1 MSLSATN
8 QWQKHDTNL
17 WKTLKNKADIAQ
29 RLVQH
34 ERNNR
39 ILNTKGAYY
48 YVDNKGKHILLSG
61 LLPCLKKTF
70 FPDTNIYNLMKT
82 TPQTSIALRQLMKSK
97 RKEQKKKGLIQ
108 VKEKKA
114 SKGRFWGR
122 IRGTMVHTEIED
134 FITFMSES
142 KEDFLRNFLRKRPGI
157 HVYTRRILTFIMET
171 MNWLILRPEFDIYD
185 ETLKIGTSFDIICV
199 NRENGKLVLLEVK
212 CGFKTYF
219 DNHDSYMRH
228 SLSKLTNSMHHQ
240 ANIQLIT
247 ASVFLIRNHRIPLDS
262 LEMYVIR
269 VDDDDLH
276 YYRVHNEYVAKKG
289 MKIYNDLLRDRIGG

>member
-1 MSLSATN
+1 MSSNITN
-8 QWQKHDTNL
+8 QWKKHDTNL
-17 WKTLKNKADIAQ
+17 WKTLKTNGVITQ

-34 ERNNR
+34 ERNAR

-48 YVDNKGKHILLSG
+48 YVDDKGKHILLSG

-70 FPDTNIYNLMKT
+70 FPDTNIYNLMKK
-82 TPQTSIALRQLMKSK
+82 TPQTSIALNKLIKNK
-97 RKEQKKKGLIQ
+97 KKKKG
-108 VKEKKA
+108 KEKDEEKKKKV

-122 IRGTMVHTEIED
+122 IRGTMVHTELED
-134 FITFMSES
+134 FINFMSES

-157 HVYTRRILTFIMET
+157 HIYTKRILTFIMET
-171 MNWLILRPEFDIYD
+171 MKWLIVRSEFDVFD
-185 ETLKIGTSFDIICV
+185 EKLRIGTSFDIICT
-199 NRENGKLVLLEVK
+199 NKENGKLVLLEVK

-219 DNHDSYMRH
+219 DNHDGYMHH
-228 SLSKLTNSMHHQ
+228 SLCKLTNSMHHQ

-247 ASVFLIRNHRIPLDS
+247 SSVFLIKNHRIPLDDI
-262 LEMYVIR
+262 EMYVIR

-289 MKIYNDLLRDRIGG
+289 MQIYNDLLRERTSG